1 MIATPA
7 PGSAELA
14 APEPAAGAQTPLQR
28 ALECLSKGDNAC
40 VLSTLGSSSGPRELE
55 LLIET
60 YRATGDMSSAEA
72 AMRRYLQLHP
82 DGKRASQ
89 YRRALG
95 IVAPLPEP
103 KPE

>member
-1 MIATPA
+1 
-7 PGSAELA
+7 
-14 APEPAAGAQTPLQR
+14 
-28 ALECLSKGDNAC
+28 LSKGDNAC
-40 VLSTLGSSSGPRELE
+40 VLSTLGSSSGARELE

-60 YRATGDMSSAEA
+60 YRATGDTSSAEA

>member
-1 MIATPA
+1 M
-7 PGSAELA
+7 S
-14 APEPAAGAQTPLQR
+14 R
-28 ALECLSKGDNAC
+28 GDNAC
-40 VLSTLGSSSGPRELE
+40 VLETLGNASGARELE

-60 YRATGDMSSAEA
+60 YRATGDGSSAEA
-72 AMRRYLQLHP
+72 AMRRYLELHP